1 MDSGYW
7 EQRSIEVWRAL
18 FFKDGNLFLS
28 LHAEEKELIEKS
40 SLRRKR
46 GMMRLNKVLEEA
58 KGLESVS

>member
-1 MDSGYW
+1 M
-7 EQRSIEVWRAL
+7 EVWRAL